1 VPSGDTGIRPV
12 DNGPPPVDSGPPPPV
27 DAGPTRCDSPP
38 PEVLAS
44 QPAFSPAVIA
54 RIRALRAVGVARG
67 NRLDVLA
74 KIGDSITEA
83 GGFLTDLGMGWYEL
97 GPYACLEPT
106 VAFFRR
112 TAVPNA
118 VNSLARSSVCAMGG
132 WLSDNALLG
141 DPMSPL
147 RAELNAIRP
156 GYAVIMYGTND
167 LDRSTGDA
175 LAANLTRIATICE
188 DFGTVPVLSTIPDR
202 LDQAAPASR
211 VAGYNERIR
220 GVAAAR
226 NLPLIDYW
234 AAMRPLPRN
243 GIEEDGIHPSVYRR
257 DGSAEAGYFTDEGCA
272 LRLQHAQPHHDDD
285 DAPAPRP
292 VAGLSAP
299 MPPRRLDPAQ
309 LPPERA
315 LARRLAARGP
325 QRPITVVHDGDSVP
339 ALEGESLALSLLVA
353 GRETLSRSAKYHR
366 PRGAMCLC
374 GHCEGCLLR
383 VDGNPNAMAC
393 RTPTR
398 PGMVATSQN
407 AFPHARLDVFRVTDW
422 FFPKH
427 LDHHG
432 LMVGLGETVNRT
444 MQSVARKM
452 AGLGTLPDAAA
463 PVQPAHVH
471 QTDVLVVGG
480 GSAGV
485 AAANALVAE
494 GFSVM
499 LCDRERSL
507 GGARRD
513 DPSDPLDD
521 LEALHPD
528 VMCLVDATAVATY
541 DNGTLVVQGDALH
554 QVRAR
559 VRVLACGTV
568 DTVGTF
574 VHNDLPGVYT
584 ARAFARALC
593 AGVLLADRVALVGPN
608 THHTGPR
615 ERAWRPRAAQPPRGP
630 RRDRRSRPRVAFRRG
645 RDAPRTRAHPAR
657 CAPSTRWSS
666 APSPWLPTSSRAR
679 PARGLSGT
687 RDVSA
692 SRPAATKTAPPRAP
706 GCTSRAACASASC
719 PLPSDAK
726 TGDAWLA
733 PRLITCERPRH
744 HERKD
749 PRLPLRRRHP

>member
-1 VPSGDTGIRPV
+1 VG
-12 DNGPPPVDSGPPPPV
+12 
-27 DAGPTRCDSPP
+27 
-38 PEVLAS
+38 
-44 QPAFSPAVIA
+44 FSPTSAW
-54 RIRALRAVGVARG
+54 
-67 NRLDVLA
+67 
-74 KIGDSITEA
+74 A
-83 GGFLTDLGMGWYEL
+83 GTSF

-132 WLSDNALLG
+132 WLSDNALQG

-234 AAMRPLPRN
+234 AAMRPLPPQRHRGRRHPPERVPPRRQRRG
-243 GIEEDGIHPSVYRR
+243 GILHRR
-257 DGSAEAGYFTDEGCA
+257 GHA

-339 ALEGESLALSLLVA
+339 ALEGESLALSLLAA

-366 PRGAMCLC
+366 PRGAMCLR
-374 GHCEGCLLR
+374 GHCEGCLMR
-383 VDGNPNAMAC
+383 VDGDPNAMAC
-393 RTPTR
+393 RTPAR
-398 PGMVATSQN
+398 PGLVATSQN
-407 AFPHARLDVFRVTDW
+407 AFPNARLDVFRVTDW

-463 PVQPAHVH
+463 PVQPARVH
-471 QTDVLVVGG
+471 QVDALVVGG

-494 GFSVM
+494 GLAVM
-499 LCDRERSL
+499 LCDREAAS
-507 GGARRD
+507 A
-513 DPSDPLDD
+513 
-521 LEALHPD
+521 
-528 VMCLVDATAVATY
+528 
-541 DNGTLVVQGDALH
+541 
-554 QVRAR
+554 
-559 VRVLACGTV
+559 
-568 DTVGTF
+568 
-574 VHNDLPGVYT
+574 
-584 ARAFARALC
+584 ARAATTRAT
-593 AGVLLADRVALVGPN
+593 PS
-608 THHTGPR
+608 TT
-615 ERAWRPRAAQPPRGP
+615 
-630 RRDRRSRPRVAFRRG
+630 SRPC
-645 RDAPRTRAHPAR
+645 T
-657 CAPSTRWSS
+657 
-666 APSPWLPTSSRAR
+666 PT
-679 PARGLSGT
+679 
-687 RDVSA
+687 
-692 SRPAATKTAPPRAP
+692 
-706 GCTSRAACASASC
+706 
-719 PLPSDAK
+719 
-726 TGDAWLA
+726 
-733 PRLITCERPRH
+733 
-744 HERKD
+744 
-749 PRLPLRRRHP
+749 

>member
-1 VPSGDTGIRPV
+1 
-12 DNGPPPVDSGPPPPV
+12 
-27 DAGPTRCDSPP
+27 
-38 PEVLAS
+38 
-44 QPAFSPAVIA
+44 
-54 RIRALRAVGVARG
+54 
-67 NRLDVLA
+67 
-74 KIGDSITEA
+74 
-83 GGFLTDLGMGWYEL
+83 
-97 GPYACLEPT
+97 
-106 VAFFRR
+106 
-112 TAVPNA
+112 
-118 VNSLARSSVCAMGG
+118 
-132 WLSDNALLG
+132 
-141 DPMSPL
+141 
-147 RAELNAIRP
+147 
-156 GYAVIMYGTND
+156 
-167 LDRSTGDA
+167 
-175 LAANLTRIATICE
+175 
-188 DFGTVPVLSTIPDR
+188 
-202 LDQAAPASR
+202 
-211 VAGYNERIR
+211 
-220 GVAAAR
+220 
-226 NLPLIDYW
+226 
-234 AAMRPLPRN
+234 
-243 GIEEDGIHPSVYRR
+243 
-257 DGSAEAGYFTDEGCA
+257 
-272 LRLQHAQPHHDDD
+272 
-285 DAPAPRP
+285 
-292 VAGLSAP
+292 

-366 PRGAMCLC
+366 PRGAMCLR

-393 RTPTR
+393 RTPAR

-471 QTDVLVVGG
+471 QMDALVVGG

-593 AGVLLADRVALVGPN
+593 AGVLLADRVALVGP
-608 THHTGPR
+608 TPTTPGLASVLGDLGLHSLHVAPDATVEAALGSRSVEGVTLQDAGTSRTLRPLDALVVGAEPVAAYELAGQAGAGIVWDARRQCFTPSCDEDGATAGPGVYVTGSLRLGLVPVAERR
-615 ERAWRPRAAQPPRGP
+615 EDGRRVARAAADHLRK
-630 RRDRRSRPRVAFRRG
+630 A
-645 RDAPRTRAHPAR
+645 
-657 CAPSTRWSS
+657 
-666 APSPWLPTSSRAR
+666 
-679 PARGLSGT
+679 
-687 RDVSA
+687 
-692 SRPAATKTAPPRAP
+692 TAP
-706 GCTSRAACASASC
+706 
-719 PLPSDAK
+719 
-726 TGDAWLA
+726 
-733 PRLITCERPRH
+733 
-744 HERKD
+744 
-749 PRLPLRRRHP
+749 